1 MKKLI
6 LFIVPLFLLASCV
19 KESAEYKKIKAQNDS
34 LTVLKKAKDAE
45 INNYFKTINEI
56 SENFDKVTASE
67 HLISSTTNKPEK
79 LSSDAA
85 QSIKDNI
92 QIMTTALQ
100 KSREQIAALQQRMKK
115 SGLRYAEL
123 QKTIDR
129 LTADLQD
136 KAQSL
141 DSLKAELATK
151 DKRIFE
157 LGKQVNDLDQDN
169 KLKAELIK
177 KQADELNAG
186 YYVFGTNKELKAQ
199 KILTKNG
206 IFSLTKVLQGEFN
219 KDYFVR
225 IDIRTTT
232 TIPVY
237 SKKAKIKTN
246 HPLTSYTIATENGSK
261 VIQIKDPAQ
270 FWSVSK
276 YLVIQTN

>member
-6 LFIVPLFLLASCV
+6 LFIAPLFLFASCV
-19 KESAEYKKIKAQNDS
+19 KESTEYKKLKAQNDS
-34 LTVLKKAKDAE
+34 LVIQKKAKDAE

-67 HLISSTTNKPEK
+67 QLISATTHKPER
-79 LSSDAA
+79 LSSQAA

-92 QIMTTALQ
+92 VIMTNALQ
-100 KSREQIAALQQRMKK
+100 KNREQIALLQQKIKK
-115 SGLRYAEL
+115 SGLHYAEL

-129 LTADLQD
+129 LTADLQE
-136 KAQSL
+136 KAQAM
-141 DSLKAELATK
+141 DSLKAELGAK

-157 LGKQVNDLDQDN
+157 LGQQVNDLDKDN
-169 KLKAELIK
+169 KQKAELIK
-177 KQADELNAG
+177 QQADELNAAF
-186 YYVFGTNKELKAQ
+186 YVFGTTKELKAQ

-206 IFSLTKVLQGEFN
+206 IFSQTKVLQADFN
-219 KDYFVR
+219 KDYFVK

-232 TIPVY
+232 SIPVY

-246 HPLTSYTIATENGSK
+246 HPLTSYTIATENGNK
-261 VIQIKDPAQ
+261 VIQIKDPVQ

-276 YLVIQTN
+276 YLVVQTN